1 MGIGLGAFIPCGYGP
16 FGEYIPPEKRSK
28 YSGYIGLIANFSPP
42 LGAALTMLVIPAFG
56 WRPIFFGITFLGV
69 IVWVLL
75 FKFMPESPRWLASK
89 GRFAEADAIVS
100 AAEKSFTDKGVEL
113 PEISQ
118 EQIKAIE
125 DELGKEPVQ
134 LPYRALFTKRMIK
147 RTITASAALMAMNL
161 IVYTIT
167 TWTPTVLV
175 MQGFDTQYSIFMTFI
190 ALLGAPFGIFLL
202 SLFGNKHP
210 RKIGM
215 IVLLLI
221 LAVAGYIWSLQ
232 TQPIVIMIVGF
243 ILCTLVY
250 YYALARLLG
259 VSGRSIPN

>member
-1 MGIGLGAFIPCGYGP
+1 M
-16 FGEYIPPEKRSK
+16 
-28 YSGYIGLIANFSPP
+28 
-42 LGAALTMLVIPAFG
+42 
-56 WRPIFFGITFLGV
+56 
-69 IVWVLL
+69 
-75 FKFMPESPRWLASK
+75 
-89 GRFAEADAIVS
+89 S

-113 PEISQ
+113 PKYLR

-232 TQPIVIMIVGF
+232 TQPMVLMIVGF

-250 YYALARLLG
+250 YYAFSLARCIWAKHSQLKSAFVDQAFRMPWVVLRLSLLPP
-259 VSGRSIPN
+259 SSHRSSSPLALCQYMCSSESVW

>member
-1 MGIGLGAFIPCGYGP
+1 
-16 FGEYIPPEKRSK
+16 
-28 YSGYIGLIANFSPP
+28 
-42 LGAALTMLVIPAFG
+42 
-56 WRPIFFGITFLGV
+56 
-69 IVWVLL
+69 
-75 FKFMPESPRWLASK
+75 
-89 GRFAEADAIVS
+89 
-100 AAEKSFTDKGVEL
+100 
-113 PEISQ
+113 
-118 EQIKAIE
+118 
-125 DELGKEPVQ
+125 
-134 LPYRALFTKRMIK
+134 MIK

-190 ALLGAPFGIFLL
+190 ALLGAPFGSFLV
-202 SLFGNKHP
+202 SRFGNKHP

-250 YYALARLLG
+250 YYALLACSVYLGEACLLYT
-259 VSGRSIPN
+259 SRRC